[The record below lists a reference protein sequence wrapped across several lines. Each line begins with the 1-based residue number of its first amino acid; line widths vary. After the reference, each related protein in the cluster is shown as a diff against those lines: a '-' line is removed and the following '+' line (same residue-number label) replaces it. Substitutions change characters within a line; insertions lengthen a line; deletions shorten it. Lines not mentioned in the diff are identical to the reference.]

1 MTGEKKQNLDL
12 IGGTTNYV
20 FGKLYFDE
28 YHSMK
33 TIPAKAAIIEFRARY
48 DRIMEQLNVTSNDV
62 IPLVYRMSDAKDTLD
77 KIEAMVNDRSLFD
90 ANELLRLHGIL
101 KTEHELIQEIIDDY
115 KE

>member
-1 MTGEKKQNLDL
+1 MREEEKQNLDL
-12 IGGTTNYV
+12 VGGTTNHV
-20 FGKLYFDE
+20 FGKLYFNE

-33 TIPAKAAIIEFRARY
+33 TIPAKAAIVEFRARY
-48 DRIMEQLNVTSNDV
+48 DRIMEQLKVTSSD
-62 IPLVYRMSDAKDTLD
+62 IMPLVYRTRDAEDTLD